1 MDSSPTS
8 SVMDQAPPPP
18 YYSLSQPPI
27 GDLPPAYNNA
37 IVVDEPHQYP
47 GAPAGYVICQL
58 TPIDRASQPQ
68 RQLVVGA
75 PNPTPT
81 IPSESYACHQCLGFI
96 VTLYINCPFG
106 MTAWILACKSS
117 FCSTIK

>member
-1 MDSSPTS
+1 
-8 SVMDQAPPPP
+8 MDQAPPPP

-58 TPIDRASQPQ
+58 TPIDTASQP
-68 RQLVVGA
+68 QLVVGA
-75 PNPTPT
+75 SNQTPT
-81 IPSESYACHQCLGFI
+81 IPSESYAYLHCLRLC
-96 VTLYINCPFG
+96 VTLIMHSPFG
-106 MTAWILACKSS
+106 MIAWILAGKSN
-117 FCSTIK
+117 FCSAFR